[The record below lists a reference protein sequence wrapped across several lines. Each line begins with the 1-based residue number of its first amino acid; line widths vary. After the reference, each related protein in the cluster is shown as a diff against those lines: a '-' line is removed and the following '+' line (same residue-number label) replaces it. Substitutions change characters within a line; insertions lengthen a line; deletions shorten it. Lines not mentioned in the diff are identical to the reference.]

1 MNKRRRYRAVLV
13 LGTVGLLLT
22 VACGL
27 WVRSER
33 RQEALDR
40 QLIAALV
47 KQDTAQALGL
57 VNAGADPNTLC
68 EPLPPPSFLQLWNS
82 LLYHAP
88 LPVNG
93 GNTAFCLAC
102 GSPLPGGGDI
112 IGMVRDSPELVR
124 SMIQHGAHLN
134 THGDIG
140 FTPLMWAACSDHPQT
155 ISVLL
160 DNGAEINAVDKA
172 GDTALMRVASQR
184 TSPRTMTLLL
194 HHGANLNLSNKDGET
209 ALRLAQDD
217 SQTDLIALLKQAG
230 AKK

>member
-1 MNKRRRYRAVLV
+1 MNKRRRYRAVLL
-13 LGTVGLLLT
+13 LGTVGLLLAG
-22 VACGL
+22 VWGL
-27 WVRSER
+27 WLRSYR
-33 RQEALDR
+33 HQEVLNR
-40 QLIAALV
+40 QLVAALV
-47 KQDTAQALGL
+47 KQDTAQALEL

-68 EPLPPPSFLQLWNS
+68 EPLLPLSFRQLWNF
-82 LLYHAP
+82 LLHHAP
-88 LPVNG
+88 LSING
-93 GNTAFCLAC
+93 GDTAFCLAC

-124 SMIQHGAHLN
+124 SMIQHSAHLN
-134 THGDIG
+134 THDDIG
-140 FTPLMWAACSDHPQT
+140 FTPLIRAACSDHPQT

-160 DNGAEINAVDKA
+160 DNGAEINAVDDS

-194 HHGANLNLSNKDGET
+194 NHGANLDLSNKDGET

-217 SQTDLIALLKQAG
+217 SQADLVALLKQAG